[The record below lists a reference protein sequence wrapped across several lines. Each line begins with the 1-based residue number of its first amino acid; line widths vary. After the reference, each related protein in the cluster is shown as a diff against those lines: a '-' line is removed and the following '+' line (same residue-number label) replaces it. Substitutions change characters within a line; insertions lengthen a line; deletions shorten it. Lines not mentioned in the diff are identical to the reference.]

1 MARFF
6 LAFAHKF
13 RSLLACR
20 YKDPA
25 DILFQIGPCPD
36 SRSGAAYSETV
47 RELHVLNSLA
57 SGRRLALRI
66 VLLQLA
72 VAALVGIAFLTQ
84 GLRDA
89 IAGAAGAA
97 IVALGTALLAARTF
111 AGLGGGGMTMGRLLI
126 GMVLKWMA
134 IIGGLI
140 VILGQYKLP
149 PLAAITGLVAAYAIN
164 LLAFRFKG

>member
-1 MARFF
+1 M
-6 LAFAHKF
+6 
-13 RSLLACR
+13 
-20 YKDPA
+20 
-25 DILFQIGPCPD
+25 
-36 SRSGAAYSETV
+36 
-47 RELHVLNSLA
+47 LNSLA

-89 IAGAAGAA
+89 LAGAAGAA

-111 AGLGGGGMTMGRLLI
+111 AGLGGGGMTMGRLLV

-140 VILGQYKLP
+140 IILGQYKLP
-149 PLAAITGLVAAYAIN
+149 PLAAMTGLVAAYAIN